1 MLLFTKNE
9 IKKDLDNIKGL
20 GSGSFGSVIIKKIKK
35 IITKCLLILPFNN

>member
-1 MLLFTKNE
+1 MLLFTKNK
-9 IKKDLDNIKGL
+9 IKKDLDNIKVL